1 MKKSILISAVLAM
14 IGTPVFAQQS
24 FDFSRRNIISPE
36 ISSSNTVTFK
46 LLAPNAKE
54 VKVSGD
60 WIPSEGWIP
69 GSKSLTKDENG
80 IWSYTTEPLAS
91 ELYSYSFNVDGL
103 KVLDPNNVYANRD
116 IANIMNIF
124 IIGGGQADLYKVSNV
139 PHGSVTRAWYN
150 SETLGVSRRLTI
162 YTPPGYESSTEK
174 YPVFYLLHGA
184 GGDEEAWM
192 ALGRASQILD
202 NLIAQG
208 KAKPMIVVMPNGH
221 TANASAPGESDK
233 GLYKPD
239 MSTMMR
245 SGFAGEMESSFKDII
260 KFVESTYRVKAD
272 KENRAIAGLSMGG
285 LHSMVISANYPNTF
299 DYVGLFSAATG
310 IDPRNN
316 SEMYKDFDAKLKKQ
330 KENGL
335 KLYWIG
341 MGKSDFLYNSG
352 IEFRKK
358 LDGIEMKYTY
368 RESDGGHIWKN
379 WRIYLTEFVPLLFK

>member
-245 SGFAGEMESSFKDII
+245 SGFAGEME
-260 KFVESTYRVKAD
+260 
-272 KENRAIAGLSMGG
+272 
-285 LHSMVISANYPNTF
+285 
-299 DYVGLFSAATG
+299 
-310 IDPRNN
+310 
-316 SEMYKDFDAKLKKQ
+316 
-330 KENGL
+330 
-335 KLYWIG
+335 
-341 MGKSDFLYNSG
+341 
-352 IEFRKK
+352 
-358 LDGIEMKYTY
+358 
-368 RESDGGHIWKN
+368 
-379 WRIYLTEFVPLLFK
+379 

>member
-202 NLIAQG
+202 NLIAQS

>member
-1 MKKSILISAVLAM
+1 
-14 IGTPVFAQQS
+14 
-24 FDFSRRNIISPE
+24 
-36 ISSSNTVTFK
+36 
-46 LLAPNAKE
+46 
-54 VKVSGD
+54 
-60 WIPSEGWIP
+60 
-69 GSKSLTKDENG
+69 
-80 IWSYTTEPLAS
+80 
-91 ELYSYSFNVDGL
+91 
-103 KVLDPNNVYANRD
+103 
-116 IANIMNIF
+116 
-124 IIGGGQADLYKVSNV
+124 
-139 PHGSVTRAWYN
+139 
-150 SETLGVSRRLTI
+150 
-162 YTPPGYESSTEK
+162 
-174 YPVFYLLHGA
+174 
-184 GGDEEAWM
+184 
-192 ALGRASQILD
+192 
-202 NLIAQG
+202 
-208 KAKPMIVVMPNGH
+208 
-221 TANASAPGESDK
+221 
-233 GLYKPD
+233 
-239 MSTMMR
+239 MMR

-316 SEMYKDFDAKLKKQ
+316 SEMYKDFDVKLKKQ